1 MKNLK
6 KLCFILSAGGLVA
19 LSTAACD
26 DGSTTPN
33 GTAGTASGGTG
44 TAGTGTAG
52 TGTAGTGTAGTG
64 TAGTGTAGTG
74 TAGTGTAGTATAGTA
89 NGGSGGAGG
98 GSGGAGGSGGGV
110 VTGGSGGSGGSGGA
124 SGGAGG
130 SGGGSGG
137 ASGPTCANDDDPAN
151 MMAATCDSYCTDF
164 IATCG
169 AAIDASPT
177 KAFYADK
184 AACMTDCTGG
194 FKTKQTGTVDASA
207 RLCCEAYHTRNAHTM
222 GLDHCTHATGM
233 GPCAGK

>member
-6 KLCFILSAGGLVA
+6 QLCFFLSAGTIAA
-19 LSTAACD
+19 LSISACSD
-26 DGSTTPN
+26 DTPTTG
-33 GTAGTASGGTG
+33 GTAGTGTSGTG

-74 TAGTGTAGTATAGTA
+74 TAGTGTAGTAT
-89 NGGSGGAGG
+89 GGGGA
-98 GSGGAGGSGGGV
+98 
-110 VTGGSGGSGGSGGA
+110 GGSGGA
-124 SGGAGG
+124 SGGSGGKGGAGGAGG
-130 SGGGSGG
+130 SGGSGGTGG
-137 ASGPTCANDDDPAN
+137 ASGGSGGGGGSGGSAAPSCANDDDPAN

-169 AAIDASPT
+169 PAVDASPT
-177 KAFYADK
+177 KAFYTDK
-184 AACMTDCTGG
+184 AACMTDCQSKFT
-194 FKTKQTGTVDASA
+194 TKQTGTVDANA